1 MPAAASVVVLSPN
14 VRLACMAARG
24 CCVVRGHGSLIRNPR
39 EVRLDLVSP
48 TPAATETAE
57 TVARAESRWPPAVAI
72 LVFVVVNVGVRL
84 WLPAEHVIGLPWLVP
99 AVELVL
105 LGVLLASDPLGVDRR
120 SRWFR
125 RASIGLVL
133 LLVAAALW
141 ATVILIDH
149 LINGAPQTNSAGF
162 LLASGVQVLIG
173 NNLAFAL
180 LYWQFDSGGPLARLE
195 RTTRYPDFAFPQH
208 LNPGLAPP
216 GWRPIF
222 VDYLYLGFTDS
233 TAFSP
238 TDVMPLVPWA
248 KSAMTLQ
255 ATVSFVVIGLVVARA
270 VNVLT

>member
-1 MPAAASVVVLSPN
+1 ML
-14 VRLACMAARG
+14 
-24 CCVVRGHGSLIRNPR
+24 
-39 EVRLDLVSP
+39 
-48 TPAATETAE
+48 
-57 TVARAESRWPPAVAI
+57 
-72 LVFVVVNVGVRL
+72 NVGVRV
-84 WLPAEHVIGLPWLVP
+84 WLPTEHVIALPWLLP

-120 SRWFR
+120 SLWFR
-125 RASIGLVL
+125 RASIALVL

-149 LINGAPQTNSAGF
+149 LIHGAPQTNSAGF
-162 LLASGVQVLIG
+162 LLASGAQVLVG
-173 NNLAFAL
+173 NNLAFGL

-195 RTTRYPDFAFPQH
+195 RKVRYPEFAFPQQ
-208 LNPGLAPP
+208 LNPDLAPP
-216 GWRPIF
+216 GWRPVF
-222 VDYLYLGFTDS
+222 VDYLYLGFTNS

-255 ATVSFVVIGLVVARA
+255 ATVSFVVIGLVIARA

>member
-1 MPAAASVVVLSPN
+1 MIPES
-14 VRLACMAARG
+14 
-24 CCVVRGHGSLIRNPR
+24 
-39 EVRLDLVSP
+39 
-48 TPAATETAE
+48 AATETTEA
-57 TVARAESRWPPAVAI
+57 VARAESRWPPAAAV
-72 LVFVVVNVGVRL
+72 LVFVVLNVGVRV
-84 WLPAEHVIGLPWLVP
+84 WLPTEHVIALPWLLP

-120 SRWFR
+120 SLWFR
-125 RASIGLVL
+125 RASIALVL

-149 LINGAPQTNSAGF
+149 LIHGAPQTNSAGF
-162 LLASGVQVLIG
+162 LLASGAQVLVG
-173 NNLAFAL
+173 NNLAFGL

-195 RTTRYPDFAFPQH
+195 RKVRYPELAFPQQ
-208 LNPGLAPP
+208 LSPDLAPP
-216 GWRPIF
+216 GWRPVF
-222 VDYLYLGFTDS
+222 VDYLYLGFTNS

-255 ATVSFVVIGLVVARA
+255 ATVSFVVIGLVIARA